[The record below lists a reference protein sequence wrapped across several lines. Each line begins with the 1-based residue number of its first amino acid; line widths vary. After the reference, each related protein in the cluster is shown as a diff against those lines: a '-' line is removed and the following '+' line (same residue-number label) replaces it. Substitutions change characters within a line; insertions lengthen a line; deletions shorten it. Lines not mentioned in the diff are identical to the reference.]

1 MLINFKKLSVT
12 LLMAISLQGLAYA
25 APVGEVIFSVGEAH
39 LTGVN
44 QMLKRGDQVDVGH
57 AVVTGQ
63 NGHVHLKFND
73 GAFVSV
79 RPGSELHVEQ
89 YVYDQS
95 NPENNRVKFN
105 LVKGTS
111 RLITGKAG
119 QASKQNF
126 RLNTPVAAIG
136 IRGTDFIVQT
146 NSEVTRVAVQQGG
159 VSIAAFN
166 QACTTQ
172 SFGACGGVQARD
184 LTGTL
189 RDVFLEA
196 KAQGAVKLIEGQGR
210 KVFALPRPEEP
221 GVKGPDG
228 TKETAALP
236 VGMNGSQQ
244 LVWGRWG
251 VSALVPSGYE
261 LIGQND
267 AFVLYRSLEQMN
279 LPSNGFVNFKVRE
292 ANIYARQGAGEF
304 ENATISNASFSVNFA
319 KMQYSTKFDWSFGD
333 LKDTMRSK
341 GSVSDTGR
349 LNADAKQSNIL
360 LSGALGAQGDEAAYL
375 FSKTI
380 NENVNAFGLIN
391 WYK

>member
-1 MLINFKKLSVT
+1 MFKNCKL
-12 LLMAISLQGLAYA
+12 LLCLGLFFGAMPYALA
-25 APVGEVIFSVGEAH
+25 APVGEVIFSVGDAH
-39 LTGVN
+39 LAGAN
-44 QMLKRGDQVDVGH
+44 RMLKRGDQVDVGH
-57 AVVTGQ
+57 AVVTGV

-95 NPENNRVKFN
+95 NPDNNRIKFN

-119 QASKQNF
+119 QAAKQNF

-146 NSEVTRVAVQQGG
+146 NSDVTRVAVQQGG

-166 QACTTQ
+166 QTCTTQ

-184 LTGTL
+184 LAGTL
-189 RDVFLEA
+189 TDAFLEV
-196 KAQGAVKLIEGQGR
+196 KSEGTVKLVEGQGR

-221 GVKGPDG
+221 GVKTADG
-228 TKETAALP
+228 GKVTASLP
-236 VGMNGSQQ
+236 AGLSGSQQ

-261 LIGQND
+261 LIGQNE

-304 ENATISNASFSVNFA
+304 ENATISNASFAVNFD

-341 GSVSDTGR
+341 GSVTDTGR

-360 LSGALGAQGDEAAYL
+360 LSGALGAQGDEATYL

>member
-12 LLMAISLQGLAYA
+12 LLMAICLQGLAYA
-25 APVGEVIFSVGEAH
+25 EVGEVIFTVGDAKIQGS
-39 LTGVN
+39 T
-44 QMLKRGDQVDVGH
+44 QSLKRGDFLEAGQT
-57 AVVTGQ
+57 VVTGP
-63 NGHVHLKFND
+63 NGHAHIRFID
-73 GAFVSV
+73 QAFVSV
-79 RPGSELHVEQ
+79 RPGSELRIEQ
-89 YVYDQS
+89 YIYDKN
-95 NPENNRVKFN
+95 NPENNRIKFN
-105 LVKGTS
+105 LVNGTS

-119 QASKQNF
+119 QAAKHNF

-159 VSIAAFN
+159 VSVAAFN
-166 QACTTQ
+166 PTCTTQ
-172 SFGACGGVQARD
+172 SFGACGGVQGRD

-221 GVKGPDG
+221 GVKGSDG

-236 VGMNGSQQ
+236 TGLNGSQQ

-341 GSVSDTGR
+341 GSVTDTGR